1 MKKIIKTPPLYK
13 MFFLTVL
20 TLALNN
26 STHPQDPIT
35 DSRRN
40 AIVNA
45 VEKASPAVVA
55 INVLE
60 YQPDELDPFFEMFGF
75 PIRRRATI
83 GIGSGFIFRPDGY
96 ILTNYHVL
104 ENASSISSVTLPNGQ
119 KLDVEIVGGDPRT
132 DIAVLKAKGK
142 NFPYITLGNSDDL
155 LIGEWVIAIGNPFGT
170 LMGDP
175 RPTVS
180 VGVVSAVHRR
190 VSRSIAGGERL
201 YQDLIQTDAAIN
213 PGNSGGP
220 LVNSKGEVVGINTM
234 IFSKTGGYQGVS
246 FAIPINRAKRV
257 AEEIIQFGRRRD
269 PWFGFKGE
277 SLDSIDPRLLAE
289 LGINLSQG
297 VFVTR
302 ILKESPAYRAGL
314 RPGDVIIEINNQPV
328 ADPLDVDFINWD
340 LFIGDNVNMKIFR
353 DGKIHTIEFRVEE
366 LKN

>member
-1 MKKIIKTPPLYK
+1 MGHLFRI
-13 MFFLTVL
+13 LTTLGFVGVL
-20 TLALNN
+20 LITLF
-26 STHPQDPIT
+26 SYSQDSVT
-35 DSRRN
+35 ESRRN

-45 VEKASPAVVA
+45 VEKASPGVVA
-55 INVLE
+55 INVLK
-60 YQPDELDPFFEMFGF
+60 YQTDELDPFFELFGF

-104 ENASSISSVTLPNGQ
+104 ENASKIESVTLPSGR
-119 KLDVEIVGGDPRT
+119 KLEVEVIGGDYRT
-132 DIAVLKAKGK
+132 DIAVLKAKGS
-142 NFPYITLGNSDDL
+142 NFPYIPMGNSDDL

-170 LMGDP
+170 FMSDP

-190 VSRSIAGGERL
+190 VSRSVTGGERL

-220 LVNSKGEVVGINTM
+220 LVNCKGEVVGINTM

-257 AEEIIQFGRRRD
+257 VEEIIQFGRRRD
-269 PWFGFKGE
+269 PWFGLKGE
-277 SLDSIDPRLLAE
+277 SLDSLDPRLLRE
-289 LGINLSQG
+289 LGITISQG

-314 RPGDVIIEINNQPV
+314 RPGDVIIEINKQPV
-328 ADPLDVDFINWD
+328 EDPLDVDFINWD
-340 LFIGDNVNMKIFR
+340 LFVGDSVTMKFFR
-353 DGKIHTIEFRVEE
+353 DGKIHTIVFNVEE
-366 LKN
+366 INK

>member
-1 MKKIIKTPPLYK
+1 MNKFTVYIWIFSFILLSPLQIVAY
-13 MFFLTVL
+13 
-20 TLALNN
+20 
-26 STHPQDPIT
+26 SQDSIT

-55 INVLE
+55 INVVE
-60 YQPDELDPFFEMFGF
+60 YQAYELDPFFELFGF
-75 PIRRRATI
+75 PFRRRATI

-104 ENASSISSVTLPNGQ
+104 ENASKIVSVTLPSGE
-119 KLDVEIVGGDPRT
+119 KLEVEVVGGDPRT
-132 DIAVLKAKGK
+132 DIAVLKAKGR
-142 NFPYITLGNSDDL
+142 NFPYIPLGNSDDL

-170 LMGDP
+170 LMSDP

-190 VSRSIAGGERL
+190 VSRNIAGGERL

-220 LVNSKGEVVGINTM
+220 LVNSKGEVIGINTM

-257 AEEIIQFGRRRD
+257 AEEIIKYGRRRD

-277 SLDSIDPRLLAE
+277 SLDSLDPRLLAE
-289 LGINLSQG
+289 LGITVSQG

-302 ILKESPAYRAGL
+302 ILKQSPAYRAGL
-314 RPGDVIIEINNQPV
+314 RPGDVIIEINKQPV

-340 LFIGDNVNMKIFR
+340 LFIGDNVNMKFFR
-353 DGKIHTIEFRVEE
+353 DGKIYTIEFKVEE
-366 LKN
+366 IKE